1 MMDEKVLEDLL
12 ECSVCLGRLTTNSK
26 VLPCQHTFCRRC
38 LEQIVRSKNELRCPE
53 CRILVTC
60 SVDELPSN
68 ILLVRLLDGIK
79 ERRRTAT
86 ASQGGSPKSSHSRQ
100 GGKGASG
107 DAGAASQAQKTPAAS
122 RSSPVKVGRLE
133 NLQLYVCH
141 NFVCVVKLQPPLNP
155 SPAFPCLIHVNKHSK
170 KGLPQGIH
178 SFVP

>member
-26 VLPCQHTFCRRC
+26 VLPCQHTFCKRC

-86 ASQGGSPKSSHSRQ
+86 ASQERSPKSSHGGQ
-100 GGKGASG
+100 GGKGATG
-107 DAGAASQAQKTPAAS
+107 DAGAAAQAQKTPATS
-122 RSSPVKVGRLE
+122 RGSPVKTERAGETMDSHSLLSTSVLIQNACSLSAHISEVGHLS
-133 NLQLYVCH
+133 Q
-141 NFVCVVKLQPPLNP
+141 
-155 SPAFPCLIHVNKHSK
+155 AIT
-170 KGLPQGIH
+170 
-178 SFVP
+178 